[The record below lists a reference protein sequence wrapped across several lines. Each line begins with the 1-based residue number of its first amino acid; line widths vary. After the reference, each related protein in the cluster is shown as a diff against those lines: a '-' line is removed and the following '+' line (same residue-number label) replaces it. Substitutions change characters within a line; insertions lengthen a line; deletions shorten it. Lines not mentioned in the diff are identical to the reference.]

1 MKNQNIEK
9 YLKKLNNDLEND
21 FFDLLIKHL
30 EVVHIK
36 IKRYSENELYLNEL
50 YTIYEKAIEN
60 LKEKLQKLKKNS
72 FKTNLI
78 KRFFQRYLILIINSY
93 LSFVPQ
99 KTELKDLK
107 QKIID
112 EFLRDEVK
120 EEYGKIP
127 ITSQINEIRITYDTK
142 YIIYSIGN
150 HFLNK
155 NLFLEANY
163 FLKALELIEPDFEKI
178 ESIKNQVNKNFKYE
192 KLNYKN
198 DFENPKDKIIL
209 LDSNIILYYI
219 FEEDNFYENKI
230 NYLKTNN
237 KLILLEE
244 NLDEIQKAIEFKISQ
259 KEFKDKKEIYFEKFE
274 KIKKEFLLK
283 IKISQNNLK
292 SIENFYSKYLLNL
305 EEIFEK
311 KIQNLDISKSLRK
324 LSQRKNLLPELDDL
338 ILLNNGVE
346 LKKFSEKEIFIYTK
360 DIDLYLFNEKIF
372 EEFEIKIFK

>member
-9 YLKKLNNDLEND
+9 YLKKLNNDLENN
-21 FFDLLIKHL
+21 FFDLFIKHL

-36 IKRYSENELYLNEL
+36 IKRYSKNEIYLNEL

-60 LKEKLQKLKKNS
+60 LKEKILKFKKDS

-142 YIIYSIGN
+142 YITYSIEN

-178 ESIKNQVNKNFKYE
+178 ETIKNQVNKNFKYE
-192 KLNYKN
+192 NLNYKN
-198 DFENPKDKIIL
+198 NFENPKDKVIL

-346 LKKFSEKEIFIYTK
+346 LKKFFEKEIFIYTK

>member
-30 EVVHIK
+30 EVVHTK

-50 YTIYEKAIEN
+50 YSIYEKAIEN
-60 LKEKLQKLKKNS
+60 LKEKLQKFKKNS

-99 KTELKDLK
+99 KTELKYLK

-142 YIIYSIGN
+142 YIIYSIEN

-178 ESIKNQVNKNFKYE
+178 ETIKNQVNKNFKYE
-192 KLNYKN
+192 NLNYKN
-198 DFENPKDKIIL
+198 NFENPKDKIIL

-219 FEEDNFYENKI
+219 FEEDDFYENKI

-292 SIENFYSKYLLNL
+292 NIENFYSKYLLNL

-338 ILLNNGVE
+338 ILLNNGIE
-346 LKKFSEKEIFIYTK
+346 LKKFFEKEIFIYTK

>member
-1 MKNQNIEK
+1 M
-9 YLKKLNNDLEND
+9 
-21 FFDLLIKHL
+21 
-30 EVVHIK
+30 
-36 IKRYSENELYLNEL
+36 
-50 YTIYEKAIEN
+50 
-60 LKEKLQKLKKNS
+60 
-72 FKTNLI
+72 
-78 KRFFQRYLILIINSY
+78 
-93 LSFVPQ
+93 
-99 KTELKDLK
+99 
-107 QKIID
+107 
-112 EFLRDEVK
+112 
-120 EEYGKIP
+120 
-127 ITSQINEIRITYDTK
+127 
-142 YIIYSIGN
+142 
-150 HFLNK
+150 
-155 NLFLEANY
+155 
-163 FLKALELIEPDFEKI
+163 
-178 ESIKNQVNKNFKYE
+178 
-192 KLNYKN
+192 
-198 DFENPKDKIIL
+198 
-209 LDSNIILYYI
+209 YYI
-219 FEEDNFYENKI
+219 FEEDDFYENKI

-292 SIENFYSKYLLNL
+292 NIENFYSKYLLNL